1 MHGRLQVPDFSEI
14 QRQLKA
20 HRLRVTLARLEVLDA
35 LHRVKKKV
43 ITRDDLLLLLGRL
56 GYDTSLPRMNR
67 ALRDLVRVGL
77 VLCQVRE
84 DYPTTFRL
92 MPFVVRVSTTL

>member
-1 MHGRLQVPDFSEI
+1 MHVRLQVPDFSAT

-35 LHRVKKKV
+35 LHRVKNKV

-56 GYDTSLPRMNR
+56 GYDTSMPSMNR
-67 ALRDLVRVGL
+67 ALRDLVRAGL
-77 VLCQVRE
+77 VLCQVRG
-84 DYPTTFRL
+84 DHPTTFRL
-92 MPFVVRVSTTL
+92 LPSVAQVHAAL